1 MHTKQSFYEYL
12 NSGPQSLSIGGGS
25 EGEDIDLSYLETR
38 GEDNLERDDQGYMN
52 YEGLKINPMGRILED
67 K

>member
-12 NSGPQSLSIGGGS
+12 NSWLQSLSIGEGS
-25 EGEDIDLSYLETR
+25 EGEDIDLSYLGTR

-52 YEGLKINPMGRILED
+52 YE
-67 K
+67 